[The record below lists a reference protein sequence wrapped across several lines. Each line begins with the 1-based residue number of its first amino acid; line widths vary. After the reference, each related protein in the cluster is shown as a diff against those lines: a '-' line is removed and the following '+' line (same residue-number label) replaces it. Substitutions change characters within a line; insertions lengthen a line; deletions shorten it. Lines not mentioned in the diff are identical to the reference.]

1 MSEIGARVVA
11 IEPATHDIRILR
23 LRPDRAFEFRAGQ
36 YARLRFHGHAP
47 RDYSIAS
54 VPGSEH
60 VEFHIRDIGTGASA
74 HACRDLK
81 PGDQVWLEG
90 PFGDA
95 VLDESSTR
103 PLLAIAGGSGL
114 APMGSIVETALARSP
129 QREVLL
135 YFGVRSD
142 RDLYGRPR
150 FDALAARHPNFR
162 FVPVLSTHDAPS
174 RHRTGLVGDAVA
186 ADHRDLSRFD
196 AYLAGPPAMVAH
208 ARDLLL
214 GRGLPPDRLFADLSP
229 LTPSPVS

>member
-23 LRPDRAFEFRAGQ
+23 LRPDRAFDFQAGQ

-81 PGDQVWLEG
+81 PGDNVWLQG

-95 VLDESSTR
+95 VLDERSTR

-114 APMGSIVETALARSP
+114 APMGSIIETALARNP
-129 QREVLL
+129 TREVRL
-135 YFGVRSD
+135 YFGVRTE
-142 RDLYGRPR
+142 RDLYGQAR
-150 FDALAARHPNFR
+150 FDALAARHANFR
-162 FVPVLSTHDAPS
+162 FVAVLSAPDAPTE
-174 RHRTGLVGDAVA
+174 HRTGLIGDVVI
-186 ADHRDLSRFD
+186 ADLPDLARFD
-196 AYLAGPPAMVAH
+196 AYLAGPPVMVAH
-208 ARDLLL
+208 VRDLLFA
-214 GRGLPPDRLFADLSP
+214 RGLPHDRLFADLSP
-229 LTPSPVS
+229 TPSPVS